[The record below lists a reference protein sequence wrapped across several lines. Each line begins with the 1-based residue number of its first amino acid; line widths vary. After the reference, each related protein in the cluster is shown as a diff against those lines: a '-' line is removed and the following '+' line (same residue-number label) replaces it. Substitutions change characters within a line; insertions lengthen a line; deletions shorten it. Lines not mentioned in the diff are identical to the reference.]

1 MSDKQAVARMQRAV
15 QELEA
20 ERLRLQDVADTWRER
35 AERAEARLASITGM
49 QREELARTTAEAQ
62 RAADRAN
69 VALYLREV
77 VTAGLMFRRVEE
89 VADFVRNELELPLV
103 TEAAP

>member
-1 MSDKQAVARMQRAV
+1 MSERQTVGALQRSV

-20 ERLRLQDVADTWRER
+20 ERLRLVDVVDTWRER

-62 RAADRAN
+62 RKMCAAAVLMQWGAPEVDVSLAARQ
-69 VALYLREV
+69 ALRDGVLSC
-77 VTAGLMFRRVEE
+77 
-89 VADFVRNELELPLV
+89 PLV
-103 TEAAP
+103 TEVES